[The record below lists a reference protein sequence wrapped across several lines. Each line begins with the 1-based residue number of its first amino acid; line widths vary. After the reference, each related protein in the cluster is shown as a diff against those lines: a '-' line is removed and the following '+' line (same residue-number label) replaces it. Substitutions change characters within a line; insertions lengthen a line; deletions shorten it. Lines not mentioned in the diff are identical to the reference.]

1 MANFLSKTRMDDLR
15 AQLKFFENLTRNM
28 DGRTTI
34 AERIAIN
41 NYKLAIC
48 DLMCINNQVDGCYM
62 KDLRSAPRTEYKFN
76 K

>member
-1 MANFLSKTRMDDLR
+1 MADLQ
-15 AQLKFFENLTRNM
+15 AQLKFFTNLTINF
-28 DGRTTI
+28 DGRTTV

-41 NYKLAIC
+41 NYKMAIC

-62 KDLRSAPRTEYKFN
+62 NDLRNAPRTEYKFN